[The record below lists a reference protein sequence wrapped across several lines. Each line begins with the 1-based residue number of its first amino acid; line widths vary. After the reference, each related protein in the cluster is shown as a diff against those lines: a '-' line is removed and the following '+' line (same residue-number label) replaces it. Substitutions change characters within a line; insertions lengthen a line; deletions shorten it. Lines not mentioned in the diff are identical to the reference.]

1 VFTVLPWTYWV
12 FLFSFFKKKIIFVVT
27 GVKKKLGRPRF
38 YFCRAIMLYPK
49 TNKIKNSKALKFFGG
64 VNDKHASAPGPY
76 YKEHHPQ
83 QQVW

>member
-1 VFTVLPWTYWV
+1 
-12 FLFSFFKKKIIFVVT
+12 
-27 GVKKKLGRPRF
+27 
-38 YFCRAIMLYPK
+38 MLYPK